1 MNTNINTVESF
12 NELQNIVKNK
22 SAVLVYFSHDLCN
35 VCKVLKPKV
44 AKLLEENFSEME
56 MLYVNT
62 EKLPEAAGQHRVFT
76 VPTVL
81 VFFDG
86 KESLRYSRNF
96 SISELAIAIERP
108 YDMLFD
114 E

>member
-1 MNTNINTVESF
+1 MNININTVQSF
-12 NELQNIVKNK
+12 DELQNILKNK
-22 SAVLVYFSHDLCN
+22 SAVLVYFSHDRCN

-44 AKLLEENFSEME
+44 AELLEGNFSKME

-62 EKLPEAAGQHRVFT
+62 EKLPEVAGQYRVFT

-81 VFFDG
+81 VFFEG

-108 YDMLFD
+108 YNMLF
-114 E
+114 EG